1 MKIKI
6 AISLVFACQIIG
18 VLQVANAQEG
28 NNIAIECI
36 KIQNGICMPKGYNKQ
51 QIPSMP
57 ITVKV
62 MINISPIH
70 VGRRFRIFALKSR
83 FIQNFELGKNNWS
96 LQING
101 RISKS
106 RFTKI
111 SQSRF
116 IFAKVA
122 LFKILNC
129 GGIIGHCR

>member
-1 MKIKI
+1 MHEN
-6 AISLVFACQIIG
+6 SLQLLWLTFS
-18 VLQVANAQEG
+18 
-28 NNIAIECI
+28 
-36 KIQNGICMPKGYNKQ
+36 Y
-51 QIPSMP
+51 
-57 ITVKV
+57 
-62 MINISPIH
+62 ISPIH
-70 VGRRFRIFALKSR
+70 VGRHFRKFALKSR

-122 LFKILNC
+122 LFKISKYWR
-129 GGIIGHCR
+129 IIGHCR